1 MGRQADART
10 QLVERVSEAVAD
22 QFAEG
27 LVRKQEILLGRMPAA
42 TGVGKAAA
50 GDQTVNMW
58 VQVELLGPGVQHGQ
72 DADGAAD
79 PTRIASQ
86 FND

>member
-1 MGRQADART
+1 
-10 QLVERVSEAVAD
+10 
-22 QFAEG
+22 
-27 LVRKQEILLGRMPAA
+27 
-42 TGVGKAAA
+42 
-50 GDQTVNMW
+50 MW

-72 DADGAAD
+72 DADGTAD